1 MIHLFAAVV
10 SSHLEIFISVNWFY
24 LNSISVLSYFGKH
37 YFVNDLCVQETVF

>member
-10 SSHLEIFISVNWFY
+10 SSHLEISISIYWLY

-37 YFVNDLCVQETVF
+37 YFVNDLCVQEAVF